1 MTFIEAAPARP
12 TLIVTGLTRAER
24 AKFCIFFGIVAEN
37 NRVCLCPCA
46 TIKSC
51 NLGKRGVRHSG
62 RVFVRKIDFFY
73 CAQNLINGF
82 KDVITIKSLEMFT
95 TSKVKC
101 YKFISS
107 NLLFLWSQCHKSE
120 Q

>member
-37 NRVCLCPCA
+37 SRVCLCPCA

-51 NLGKRGVRHSG
+51 NLGKAGGASFRPRFCTENRFIFLLG
-62 RVFVRKIDFFY
+62 REFNKWFQGRNNNKIIRNVY
-73 CAQNLINGF
+73 
-82 KDVITIKSLEMFT
+82 
-95 TSKVKC
+95 
-101 YKFISS
+101 
-107 NLLFLWSQCHKSE
+107 HK
-120 Q
+120 QGRML